1 MRNTGSTIDIITGSR
16 QMRQER
22 VLAEAR
28 RAGRNRH
35 RRAVVRDERIVLGAT
50 LVLTAMLVIGF
61 FLTGSVR
68 TEAAPSEIRSKYYTS
83 IRIEQ
88 GDTLWGLADRY
99 MTDEYKDREAYIREV
114 CEMNRISEDDIH
126 AGQYLTIPYYA
137 AEPLMDGSRQ
147 TQLDLAAGNIES
159 NIE

>member
-50 LVLTAMLVIGF
+50 LVLAAVLVIGF
-61 FLTGSVR
+61 FSDGIDPDRGSTV
-68 TEAAPSEIRSKYYTS
+68 
-83 IRIEQ
+83 
-88 GDTLWGLADRY
+88 
-99 MTDEYKDREAYIREV
+99 
-114 CEMNRISEDDIH
+114 
-126 AGQYLTIPYYA
+126 
-137 AEPLMDGSRQ
+137 
-147 TQLDLAAGNIES
+147 
-159 NIE
+159 